1 MALSRGESTSD
12 GWRTKLGQRF
22 GSDDCAPRR
31 SRPPLERRG
40 KGAGRA
46 REFPVWETRG
56 CQGSPK
62 SPHFQGRTPCVES
75 ITATI
80 CRACLGQSSL
90 TVDQLQVGQIGKM
103 PQDLVVAGSH
113 LTPNSPGR
121 QCAAKLATD
130 GSGAAPAASD
140 PRPVS
145 SIGLRFAAIRTD
157 RRPRLRDRE
166 PGARPSLGG
175 DQMLRSRRL

>member
-1 MALSRGESTSD
+1 MMDGERSS
-12 GWRTKLGQRF
+12 
-22 GSDDCAPRR
+22 GSDLDRTIV
-31 SRPPLERRG
+31 RRG
-40 KGAGRA
+40 GRGRRWSAEEKA
-46 REFPVWETRG
+46 RVVRESFRSGRRRG